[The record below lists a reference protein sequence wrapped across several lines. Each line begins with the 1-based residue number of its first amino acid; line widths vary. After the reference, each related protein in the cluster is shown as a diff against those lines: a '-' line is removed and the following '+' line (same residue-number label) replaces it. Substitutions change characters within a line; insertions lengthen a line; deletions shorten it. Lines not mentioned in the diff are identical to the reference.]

1 MEEIKNSKQLDAFA
15 KKYIKEIP
23 TENPSKDFTS
33 FLMNRIVVEHQKSVF
48 VSKALITKKGWFVI
62 FLSVLAVVLIPFNA
76 AEKSLINLP
85 KLDFSFFERIHIPN
99 FLESFS
105 VSNTVLYAIFFF
117 GLMFFAQVVFLKNH
131 FDKRF
136 E

>member
-1 MEEIKNSKQLDAFA
+1 MEEINNSKQLDAFA
-15 KKYIKEIP
+15 KKYVKEIP
-23 TENPSKDFTS
+23 TENPSIDFTTS
-33 FLMNRIVVEHQKSVF
+33 LMNKIVVENQKSVLIT
-48 VSKALITKKGWFVI
+48 KALITKKGWFAI
-62 FLSVLAVVLIPFNA
+62 FLSVLAVVLIPFNST
-76 AEKSLINLP
+76 EKSFINVP
-85 KLDFSFFERIHIPN
+85 KLDFSFFESIQMPN

-131 FDKRF
+131 FNKRF